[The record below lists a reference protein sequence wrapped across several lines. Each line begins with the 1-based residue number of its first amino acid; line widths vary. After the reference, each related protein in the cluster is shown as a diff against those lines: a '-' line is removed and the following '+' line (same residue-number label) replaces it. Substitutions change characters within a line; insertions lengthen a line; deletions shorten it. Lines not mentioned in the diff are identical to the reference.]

1 MRAIHAPADG
11 AGGALSG
18 HRIEI
23 PPPDIRPY
31 AKGNRGVPYV
41 TTLDSGKPGR
51 HVMLCALMHGN
62 EICGA
67 VALDHLFRAGVAP
80 ARGQL
85 TLVFANVDAY
95 RSFDPA
101 DPTVSRYL
109 DEDMNRVWDAASLD
123 GKRASSELRRARA
136 LRPIFDSADWL
147 LDLHSMQYSATPL
160 ALAGTT
166 DKSLAL
172 ARRVGLPVLIVRD
185 KGHAAGPR
193 LRDYADFNV
202 AAAAPTALLVEC
214 GQHWEIAT
222 AETAIAV
229 TRRFLAA
236 SGILAADEAARILAE
251 KVPPQRVI
259 DVTEAVTVASENFR
273 FLGDYHGLEI
283 IPKAGTVIARDGDRE
298 IATPYDD
305 CVLIMPSRRL
315 SPRQTA
321 VRLGR
326 YAE

>member
-1 MRAIHAPADG
+1 MRAIHAPADR

-18 HRIEI
+18 FHIEI
-23 PPPDIRPY
+23 AAPDLRPY
-31 AKGNRGVPYV
+31 AKGNRGIPYV
-41 TTLDSGKPGR
+41 TTLDSGRPGR
-51 HVMLCALMHGN
+51 HIVLCALMHGN

-67 VALDHLFRAGVAP
+67 VALDRLFRAKIAP

-85 TLVFANVDAY
+85 TLVFANIDAY
-95 RSFDPA
+95 RSFDPT

-109 DEDMNRVWDAASLD
+109 DEDMNRLWDATILD
-123 GKRASSELRRARA
+123 GKRMSAELRRARA
-136 LRPIFDSADWL
+136 LRPIFESADWL
-147 LDLHSMQYSATPL
+147 LDLHSMQYASTPL

-166 DKSLAL
+166 PKSLEL
-172 ARRVGLPVLIVRD
+172 ARRIGLPGLIVRD

-193 LRDYADFNV
+193 LRDFGDFNRP
-202 AAAAPTALLVEC
+202 AAAPVALLVEC
-214 GQHWEIAT
+214 GQHWEHAA
-222 AETAIAV
+222 AETALGV

-236 SGILAADEAARILAE
+236 SGILDAFESARILAE
-251 KVPPQRVI
+251 AVPPQRVI
-259 DVTEAVTVASENFR
+259 DVTEAVTVASDDFR
-273 FLGDYHGLEI
+273 FLADYRGLEI
-283 IPKAGTVIARDGDRE
+283 IPKAGTVIARDGGRE

-315 SPRQTA
+315 APRQTA